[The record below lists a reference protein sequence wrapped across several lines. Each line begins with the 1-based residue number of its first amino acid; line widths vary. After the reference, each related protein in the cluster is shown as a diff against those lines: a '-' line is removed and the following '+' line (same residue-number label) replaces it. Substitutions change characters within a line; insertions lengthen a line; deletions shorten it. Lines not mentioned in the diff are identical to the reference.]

1 MDSFVIC
8 FWGLDNA
15 QHAMAFLFF
24 LSYWPIKNGALIY
37 SVTIW
42 EQKSKDSAPS
52 GNFQHKL
59 QHTCFLFGCL
69 PPIPS
74 CLRYYWIGHFRVP
87 KTLTFKMR
95 PGAQPFLWK
104 WVLFAWE
111 WKMISISKAE
121 HLPSFW
127 NRGPGGL
134 VNGLLCRKLFPRDQW
149 NKPVASRE
157 LHFFQGS

>member
-1 MDSFVIC
+1 MTSLCNCPIV
-8 FWGLDNA
+8 WNGLLCY
-15 QHAMAFLFF
+15 MFLWTWQCTTSNGIPIF
-24 LSYWPIKNGALIY
+24 LILLTNKNGALIY

-52 GNFQHKL
+52 ENFQHKL
-59 QHTCFLFGCL
+59 QHT
-69 PPIPS
+69 
-74 CLRYYWIGHFRVP
+74 WIGYFRDP

-95 PGAQPFLWK
+95 LGAQPFLRK

-111 WKMISISKAE
+111 WKIISISKAE
-121 HLPSFW
+121 HLTSFW
-127 NRGPGGL
+127 NRDPGELG
-134 VNGLLCRKLFPRDQW
+134 NGLLCRKLFPRDQW